1 MPPSVLYGL
10 ADLLRQ
16 RWRCLHSGAVFRA
29 VAGQSD
35 GTLESVGFLVRDIY
49 VPTWGLLPSAHG
61 PPMAS
66 PPTENSPRSLCL
78 GTPPGFPGPLCV
90 RRGCSSSTS
99 HLSPTAHC
107 SFISQTWTLRSSRAH
122 VAVGAW
128 LSPLSPET
136 VKAAAW
142 DLCPAFGG
150 TQSPKWSLMSCWRC
164 WMSECTQQLPT
175 HGPWWILMRRLDPSG
190 HWNLLGWTSGQST
203 LESSEFEYWW
213 PLLEGSSVSS
223 YFTVAGCPLPPWW
236 GHGAGKCGPPA
247 LGWLRGGRE
256 SSLAGQMVPGNFPA
270 PARLLLFAPEFYFN

>member
-16 RWRCLHSGAVFRA
+16 CWRCLRSGAVFGA

-61 PPMAS
+61 APMAS

-136 VKAAAW
+136 VKAPTW

-150 TQSPKWSLMSCWRC
+150 TQSPKWSLMSCWHCWINEWLYTTAAHPRALVDPDEEAGSFWALEPSGMDIWTEYTGEFRIWILVAPLGGFQC
-164 WMSECTQQLPT
+164 VFIFHCSWMSPAPMMRSRCREMWATCT
-175 HGPWWILMRRLDPSG
+175 
-190 HWNLLGWTSGQST
+190 
-203 LESSEFEYWW
+203 
-213 PLLEGSSVSS
+213 
-223 YFTVAGCPLPPWW
+223 
-236 GHGAGKCGPPA
+236 
-247 LGWLRGGRE
+247 WLAAGRE
-256 SSLAGQMVPGNFPA
+256 GVLPCWADGARKFPSSSQAALICPRV
-270 PARLLLFAPEFYFN
+270 LF